1 LFGVIH
7 LSIIQNPDC
16 CSPILLRPFLNLIH
30 SAKNAF
36 EFEVSRIFRP
46 ARGLSISTNL
56 NLIFPVCSRP
66 LLSTH
71 VEDRRLLPTDSSSTE
86 GTAMTVQYARLT
98 VVRNPEDSFKNIY
111 SGFVNGI
118 RIPTDEVQ
126 HARLTSTIETN
137 GTHDA
142 RNVINEEGWIEV
154 KKKEKKVRFK
164 MQDQFGKT
172 QRSGRI
178 DRSNLK

>member
-1 LFGVIH
+1 
-7 LSIIQNPDC
+7 
-16 CSPILLRPFLNLIH
+16 
-30 SAKNAF
+30 
-36 EFEVSRIFRP
+36 
-46 ARGLSISTNL
+46 
-56 NLIFPVCSRP
+56 
-66 LLSTH
+66 
-71 VEDRRLLPTDSSSTE
+71 
-86 GTAMTVQYARLT
+86 
-98 VVRNPEDSFKNIY
+98 VRNPEDSFKNIY

>member
-1 LFGVIH
+1 VFHGGNTTT
-7 LSIIQNPDC
+7 S
-16 CSPILLRPFLNLIH
+16 
-30 SAKNAF
+30 
-36 EFEVSRIFRP
+36 
-46 ARGLSISTNL
+46 
-56 NLIFPVCSRP
+56 
-66 LLSTH
+66 
-71 VEDRRLLPTDSSSTE
+71 VEDRRLLPTDSSSTN
-86 GTAMTVQYARLT
+86 GTAMTVQYARPT

-126 HARLTSTIETN
+126 DARLTSTIETN
-137 GTHDA
+137 GIHDA

-172 QRSGRI
+172 KRSGRI

>member
-1 LFGVIH
+1 MLPVVFF
-7 LSIIQNPDC
+7 
-16 CSPILLRPFLNLIH
+16 LLGLN
-30 SAKNAF
+30 
-36 EFEVSRIFRP
+36 
-46 ARGLSISTNL
+46 STW
-56 NLIFPVCSRP
+56 SS
-66 LLSTH
+66 LSTIVERRCLINLLH
-71 VEDRRLLPTDSSSTE
+71 LLTLVEDRRLLPTDSSSTN
-86 GTAMTVQYARLT
+86 GTAMTVQYARPT

-137 GTHDA
+137 GIHDA

-172 QRSGRI
+172 KRSGRI